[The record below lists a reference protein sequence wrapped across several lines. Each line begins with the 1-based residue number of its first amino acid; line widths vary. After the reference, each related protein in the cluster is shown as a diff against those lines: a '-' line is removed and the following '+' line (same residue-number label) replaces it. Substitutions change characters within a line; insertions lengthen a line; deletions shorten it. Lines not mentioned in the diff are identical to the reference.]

1 MSSQAETLATTGRLW
16 LRRALT
22 EADLAPLDGLTDNAR
37 LTTLPALGPL
47 TRLIHSLQPKAQPT
61 RAVAFNKTPEANWGV
76 PWHQDRIIAVKAR
89 HDIPGFTNWSAKHG
103 QWHCEPP
110 LALLQNMLF
119 VRLHLDPC
127 DASTGAM
134 EIALG
139 SHVEGA
145 VAADQADT
153 IATRYPLEP
162 CTASRGDV
170 LILNMLTLHRSRP
183 ATIATTRRTLRVDY
197 SADPLPHPMD
207 WAV

>member
-1 MSSQAETLATTGRLW
+1 MSSSAESLAATGRLW
-16 LRRALT
+16 LRDALT
-22 EADLAPLDGLTDNAR
+22 EVELAPLDGLKHNAR
-37 LTTLPALGPL
+37 LATLSALGPL
-47 TRLIHSLQPKAQPT
+47 TKLIHTLLPSAQPT

-89 HDIPGFTNWSAKHG
+89 HDIAGYTNWSAKQG

-145 VAADQADT
+145 VVATQAE
-153 IATRYPLEP
+153 ATANRYPLEL
-162 CTASRGDV
+162 CTARRGDV
-170 LILNMLTLHRSRP
+170 LILNMLTLHRSLP

-197 SADPLPHPMD
+197 TAAALPPPLQ
-207 WAV
+207 WAT